1 KGLPAADTGEKPLRG
16 TLSSQLQIRMPVPGK
31 APGSGKHDCNQ
42 RTVCSVLQLR
52 TAQPGD
58 HLRQPASAGEVPRPA
73 PPLACPRHHRSRSL
87 AVAADRQDLYATIGS
102 EWYFPTGKPNL
113 LCAAEAAWS
122 FGDHLGRWEKKRVG
136 NLRGPPGIQE
146 HPHQGLAKP
155 VDGFPGIS

>member
-1 KGLPAADTGEKPLRG
+1 
-16 TLSSQLQIRMPVPGK
+16 
-31 APGSGKHDCNQ
+31 
-42 RTVCSVLQLR
+42 TVCSVLQLR

-73 PPLACPRHHRSRSL
+73 PALACPRHHRSRSL

-155 VDGFPGIS
+155 VDGFPGISGADMPRSDLHLATDPPAHPYLYPGYDVTKHLRV